1 MNEKPYTREEL
12 EVLAQSIHDRECEKG
27 VGIYLGIITDAEGG
41 DCTAMCVGLNANGI
55 ANIIHHMMEEV
66 GMLPFLAVMARRGR
80 EAMASERTDPS
91 GPADAAGDEILGVEV
106 LEI

>member
-12 EVLAQSIHDRECEKG
+12 EALAQSIHDRECEKG
-27 VGIYLGIITDAEGG
+27 VGVYLGIIQTEGKEL
-41 DCTAMCVGLNANGI
+41 CTAMCVGLDLNGI
-55 ANIIHHMMEEV
+55 ANVIQHIMDDV
-66 GMLPFLAVMARRGR
+66 GMLPFLTVMGRRGR
-80 EAMASERTDPS
+80 EAMASEGADPS